1 MGLAPSHSS
10 QQGSR
15 ADPKRQV
22 WAAEKS
28 AQRVNQRLKRYPG
41 HTARAAK
48 AKCNRQPDAADWPLG
63 KKSQDT
69 ERGLG
74 VQGPAGTSALQVK
87 PFWTLALE
95 PRPVSCP
102 RELISTLA
110 GGGQAGAGIQLLL
123 SPATESRC

>member
-1 MGLAPSHSS
+1 MPHS
-10 QQGSR
+10 Q
-15 ADPKRQV
+15 
-22 WAAEKS
+22 KS
-28 AQRVNQRLKRYPG
+28 SKDE
-41 HTARAAK
+41 AAK

-95 PRPVSCP
+95 PRLPSCG
-102 RELISTLA
+102 S
-110 GGGQAGAGIQLLL
+110 QA
-123 SPATESRC
+123 E